1 MNKDIQEKE
10 FHRKDTLWPFLKRL
24 FGLAK
29 QNYPRL
35 FWSLVAAVGLVAVA
49 DATLPVIW
57 MSFIDD
63 VLSPI
68 LKDMSLAKKAGEV
81 YTFSINQFG
90 LIALQFIAWMLV
102 MAFGVLV
109 FIWCAENLKEH
120 IIYDLRQTMFDKLQ
134 HLSYQFYDKNS
145 TGWLVSR
152 ITSDADRVTE
162 LISWGF
168 VSVVWGISMVIMSF
182 AYMFYFNWELALGV
196 LLSMPLLLYISM
208 KIRLL
213 ILKYSRS
220 ARKQNSE
227 MIAYVTEHI
236 NGVAVNKATVQ
247 EDNAIRGYGKQTKK
261 MHHYAFKSSLYTAL
275 YVPLI
280 FMTGAIAAAFV
291 IMYGGNLFI
300 SSGITLGV
308 WAAFFG
314 YSRNIFEP
322 IFDIA
327 RFYALAQDSLSAGER
342 IFSLIDE
349 KNDITDSEAQGD
361 FGKIKGDIEFKD
373 LAFYYNKNKKI
384 LAHFNLKIQ
393 AGESIA
399 LVGPTGHGK
408 TTLTALIGRFY
419 EPISGELLI
428 DGVDYKTRSLHS
440 FREQLGV
447 ILQSPFLFSGTLRS
461 NILFGLRGTDKKIP
475 NDEELKVLL
484 RELGADDLISKLDD
498 EVGEE
503 GASLSSGERQ
513 LVSFARAVV
522 KEPAILIMDEA
533 TSSIDTLTEG
543 KIQQGISKV
552 IQNRTSI
559 IIAHRLSTIKNCDKI
574 IVIENGKIKEVG
586 NHAAL
591 IAEKGHYYNLYMKQA
606 RRVQKTSR

>member
-1 MNKDIQEKE
+1 MENLIEEKE
-10 FHRKDTLWPFLKRL
+10 FQRKDTLWPFLKRL

-29 QNYPRL
+29 SNYPKL
-35 FWSLVAAVGLVAVA
+35 FWSLVLSVIVVAVA
-49 DATLPVIW
+49 DATFPLIW
-57 MSFIDD
+57 MYFIDD
-63 VLSPI
+63 VISPN
-68 LKDMSLAKKAGEV
+68 LHSLQEATQAGE
-81 YTFSINQFG
+81 TFVIQAKVFVPIIIQ
-90 LIALQFIAWMLV
+90 LLTWMIIMAL
-102 MAFGVLV
+102 GVLA
-109 FIWCAENLKEH
+109 FIWCAENIKER
-120 IIYDLRQTMFDKLQ
+120 IIYDLRKMMFDRLQ
-134 HLSYQFYDKNS
+134 HLSYSFYDQNS

-168 VSVVWGISMVIMSF
+168 VSVIWGFSMVFMSF
-182 AYMFYFNWELALGV
+182 TYMFVLNWKLGLGV
-196 LLSMPLLLYISM
+196 LLSMPVLLFVSM

-213 ILKYSRS
+213 ILKYSRK

-247 EDNAIRGYGKQTKK
+247 EKSAIKGYGGQTQK
-261 MHHYAFKSSLYTAL
+261 MHTYAFKSSLYTTL

-280 FMTGAIAAAFV
+280 FLTGAFAAAFV

-300 SSGITLGV
+300 STSISLGV

-349 KNDITDSEAQGD
+349 KTDITDEQAEGD
-361 FGKIKGDIEFKD
+361 FEVIKGGIEFKD
-373 LAFYYNKNKKI
+373 LDFYYKPDKMI
-384 LAHFNLKIQ
+384 LENFQLKINP
-393 AGESIA
+393 GETIA

-419 EPISGELLI
+419 EPKRGELLVDGI
-428 DGVDYKTRSLHS
+428 DFRKRTLHS
-440 FREQLGV
+440 FRSQLGV
-447 ILQSPFLFSGTLRS
+447 ILQSPFLFSGSLRS
-461 NILFGLRGTDKKIP
+461 NILFGLRGTSKAIP
-475 NDEELKVLL
+475 NDKELNALL
-484 RELGADDLISKLDD
+484 RDLGADDLIAKLDLD
-498 EVGEE
+498 VGEE
-503 GASLSSGERQ
+503 GSNLSSGERQ

-522 KEPAILIMDEA
+522 KDPAILIMDEA
-533 TSSIDTLTEG
+533 TSSIDTLTEA
-543 KIQQGISKV
+543 KIQVGIKKV
-552 IQNRTSI
+552 IENRTSI

-574 IVIENGKIKEVG
+574 VVVEHGKIKEMG
-586 NHAAL
+586 SHAEL
-591 IAEKGHYYNLYMKQA
+591 IEQKGHYYDLYMKQA
-606 RRVQKTSR
+606 RRVAV

>member
-1 MNKDIQEKE
+1 MNNDIQEKE
-10 FHRKDTLWPFLKRL
+10 FNRKDTLWPFLKRL

-29 QNYPRL
+29 SNYPRL
-35 FWSLVAAVGLVAVA
+35 FYSLVIAFGFVAIA

-57 MSFIDD
+57 MRFIDD

-68 LKDMSLAKKAGEV
+68 LKDISMAQKAGEV
-81 YTFSINQFG
+81 YSFSAKQFG
-90 LIALQFIAWMLV
+90 PIALQFIAWMLV
-102 MAFGVLV
+102 MALGVLA
-109 FIWCAENLKEH
+109 FIWCAENLKER

-134 HLSYQFYDKNS
+134 HLSYNFYDRNS

-168 VSVVWGISMVIMSF
+168 VSVVWGISMVLMSF
-182 AYMFYFNWELALGV
+182 IYMFYFNWQLALGV
-196 LLSMPLLLYISM
+196 LLSMPLLLYVSM

-247 EDNAIRGYGKQTKK
+247 ETDAMAGYGMQTKK

-280 FMTGAIAAAFV
+280 FMTGAVAAAFV

-300 SSGITLGV
+300 ISSISLGV

-349 KNDITDSEAQGD
+349 KNDITDQDAKGN
-361 FGKIKGDIEFKD
+361 FGKINGAIEFKD
-373 LAFYYNKNKKI
+373 VEFYYNKDKKI
-384 LAHFNLKIQ
+384 LEHFDLKIK

-428 DGVDYKTRSLHS
+428 DGVDYRQRSLQS
-440 FREQLGV
+440 LREQLGV

-461 NILFGLRGTDKKIP
+461 NILFGLRGTDRKIP
-475 NDEELKVLL
+475 NDKELKVLL
-484 RELGADDLISKLDD
+484 NDLGADDLITKLDD

-533 TSSIDTLTEG
+533 TSSIDTLTEA

-574 IVIENGKIKEVG
+574 IVIEQGKIKEMG
-586 NHAAL
+586 SHEAL
-591 IAEKGHYYNLYMKQA
+591 IAQKGHYYDLYMKQA
-606 RRVQKTSR
+606 RRSQKTS

>member
-1 MNKDIQEKE
+1 MENRIEEKE
-10 FHRKDTLWPFLKRL
+10 FQRKDTLWPFLKRL

-29 QNYPRL
+29 DNYPKL
-35 FWSLVAAVGLVAVA
+35 FWSLVLSVGLVAVA
-49 DATLPVIW
+49 DATFPLIW
-57 MSFIDD
+57 MYLIDD
-63 VLSPI
+63 VISPNLLS
-68 LKDMSLAKKAGEV
+68 LQEARDAGE
-81 YTFSINQFG
+81 TFVFNARTFIPVVIQFVVWM
-90 LIALQFIAWMLV
+90 IIMAL
-102 MAFGVLV
+102 GVLA
-109 FIWCAENLKEH
+109 FIWCAENIKER
-120 IIYDLRQTMFDKLQ
+120 IIYDLRKMMFDKLQ
-134 HLSYQFYDKNS
+134 HLSYSFYDQNS

-168 VSVVWGISMVIMSF
+168 VSVIWGFAMVIMSF
-182 AYMFYFNWELALGV
+182 TYMFILNWKLGLGV
-196 LLSMPLLLYISM
+196 LLSMPILLFVSM

-247 EDNAIRGYGKQTKK
+247 EKSAIKGYKGQTGK
-261 MHHYAFKSSLYTAL
+261 MHTYAFRSSLYTAL

-280 FMTGAIAAAFV
+280 FLTGAFAAAFV

-300 SSGITLGV
+300 TSSISLGV

-349 KNDITDSEAQGD
+349 QRDITDQEANKD
-361 FGKIKGDIEFKD
+361 FGTIKGGIEFRNLD
-373 LAFYYNKNKKI
+373 FYYKQDKMI
-384 LAHFNLKIQ
+384 LDNFQLKINP
-393 AGESIA
+393 GETIA

-419 EPISGELLI
+419 EPKGGALLI
-428 DGVDYKTRSLHS
+428 DGVDYRKRGLES
-440 FREQLGV
+440 FRSQLGV
-447 ILQSPFLFSGTLRS
+447 ILQSPFLFSGSLRS
-461 NILFGLRGTDKKIP
+461 NILFGLRGTNRMMP
-475 NDEELKVLL
+475 NDQELSALL
-484 RELGADDLISKLDD
+484 IDLGADDLIAKLDMD
-498 EVGEE
+498 VGEE
-503 GASLSSGERQ
+503 GSNLSSGERQ

-522 KEPAILIMDEA
+522 KDPAILIMDEA
-533 TSSIDTLTEG
+533 TSSIDTLTEA
-543 KIQQGISKV
+543 KIQLGIKKV
-552 IQNRTSI
+552 IENRTSI

-574 IVIENGKIKEVG
+574 VVIEHGAIKEMG
-586 NHAAL
+586 SHQEL
-591 IAEKGHYYNLYMKQA
+591 IQEKGHYFDLYMKQA
-606 RRVQKTSR
+606 RRVAI

>member
-1 MNKDIQEKE
+1 
-10 FHRKDTLWPFLKRL
+10 
-24 FGLAK
+24 
-29 QNYPRL
+29 
-35 FWSLVAAVGLVAVA
+35 
-49 DATLPVIW
+49 
-57 MSFIDD
+57 
-63 VLSPI
+63 
-68 LKDMSLAKKAGEV
+68 
-81 YTFSINQFG
+81 
-90 LIALQFIAWMLV
+90 
-102 MAFGVLV
+102 
-109 FIWCAENLKEH
+109 
-120 IIYDLRQTMFDKLQ
+120 
-134 HLSYQFYDKNS
+134 
-145 TGWLVSR
+145 
-152 ITSDADRVTE
+152 
-162 LISWGF
+162 
-168 VSVVWGISMVIMSF
+168 MSF
-182 AYMFYFNWELALGV
+182 AYMFYFNWQLASGV
-196 LLSMPLLLYISM
+196 LLSMPILLYVSM

-213 ILKYSRS
+213 ILQYSRS

-247 EDNAIRGYGKQTKK
+247 ESNAIGGYAKQTNK
-261 MHHYAFKSSLYTAL
+261 MHQYAFKSSLYTAL

-280 FMTGAIAAAFV
+280 FLTGAVAAAFV
-291 IMYGGNLFI
+291 IMYGGNSYITYSI
-300 SSGITLGV
+300 SLGV

-349 KNDITDSEAQGD
+349 KNDIDDSTAQGD
-361 FGKIKGDIEFKD
+361 FGRIKGKIEFKNLD
-373 LAFYYNKNKKI
+373 FYYNSDKKI
-384 LAHFNLKIQ
+384 LEHFNLKIT
-393 AGESIA
+393 AGESVA

-419 EPISGELLI
+419 EPVSGILLI
-428 DGVDYKTRSLHS
+428 DGVDYKTRTLHS

-475 NDEELKVLL
+475 NDDELKVILG
-484 RELGADDLISKLDD
+484 ELGADDLIGKLDD

-533 TSSIDTLTEG
+533 TSSIDTLTEA
-543 KIQQGISKV
+543 KIQQGIIKV

-559 IIAHRLSTIKNCDKI
+559 IIAHRLSTIKNCDRI
-574 IVIENGKIKEVG
+574 VVIEHGKIKEMG
-586 NHAAL
+586 SHAEL
-591 IAEKGHYYNLYMKQA
+591 IAQEGHYYDLYMKQA
-606 RRVQKTSR
+606 RRVPNP